1 MRIHLR
7 HETTHHFNPPARG
20 LIQVLRA
27 TPRSHDGQHVAEW
40 RIDIDTDCRLKESD
54 DAYGNIVHTFSLEGP
69 AASVTVTL
77 EGEVETFD
85 TAGVLHGAIERF
97 PLEFFL
103 RDTALTRADEAM
115 RTFARNVV
123 ADASSPLD
131 AAHRLMGALHR
142 DIAHAS
148 GDPDS
153 SPHGAIACFKARAG
167 DTRDIAHI
175 YVALARSLGAPART
189 ACGYHIVSRDAGL
202 VQQRLW
208 AETHVEGVGWIAF
221 DPAANLCPSETY
233 VRVACG
239 LDWLDVAPVRSSHSG
254 GGPAETMERMRLAQ
268 APGQSQSQG

>member
-1 MRIHLR
+1 MRIHLH
-7 HETTHHFNPPARG
+7 HETTHHFTPPARG

-40 RIDIDTDCRLKESD
+40 RIDVDRDCRLKESE

-69 AASVTVTL
+69 VASVTITL
-77 EGEVETFD
+77 EGEVETLD
-85 TAGVLHGAIERF
+85 TAGVVRGAIERF

-103 RDTALTRADEAM
+103 RDTALTRSDEAM
-115 RTFARNVV
+115 RAYAREAV
-123 ADASSPLD
+123 AGASGALD
-131 AAHRLMGALHR
+131 AAHKLMGALHR

-148 GDPDS
+148 GEPDS
-153 SPHGAIACFKARAG
+153 SPLGAIDCFKARKG

-202 VQQRLW
+202 AQQRLW
-208 AETHVEGVGWIAF
+208 AEAHVEGVGWIAF
-221 DPAANLCPSETY
+221 DPAANLCPNDAY
-233 VRVACG
+233 IRVACG

-254 GGPAETMERMRLAQ
+254 GGPIETKERVRLAQ
-268 APGQSQSQG
+268 APGQNQS